1 MKTRFKPSKPFE
13 WSGPYDDGGA
23 STRWCCGH
31 KDLGGLDVC
40 VPKDGRDSVRITTRS
55 DELSAVC
62 GGLNSIEFE
71 NRDEAAGVVL
81 ALVRAHRAAV
91 ARVPVPKEQHAFIV
105 RQVGDLR
112 EQATA
117 LRTLCFQNRSQMRE
131 LEAVGKLMGLEDKL
145 PSYSESK
152 PEKLIARIDA
162 FTLQGDEVPFFT
174 EGKLYDLLGKDD
186 ARSVLALI
194 AQVKRALDP
203 VAAED

>member
-1 MKTRFKPSKPFE
+1 MKTRFKPSKPFS
-13 WSGPYDDGGA
+13 WSGPYDGCGGE
-23 STRWCCGH
+23 RWCCGH
-31 KDLGGLDVC
+31 KDLNGLDVT
-40 VPKDGRDSVRITTRS
+40 VFKDGSGVSISTRS

-62 GGLNSIEFE
+62 GGISNIQFAD
-71 NRDEAAGVVL
+71 RDEAALVVL
-81 ALVRAHRAAV
+81 SLVRAHREAV

-105 RQVGDLR
+105 RQIGDLR

-131 LEAVGKLMGLEDKL
+131 LEVVAKLLGLEDKI

-162 FTLQGDEVPFFT
+162 FTLDCDKLPFFT